1 MKAITLF
8 LLAVSMTGLAVAQ
21 TPAKPA
27 PAAKA
32 SAKAAAKPSPSRTEI
47 RSTASQL
54 AAGIEA
60 AEAALTPAE
69 LAIAQRVHVG
79 RLPCELGAFV
89 QITPDA
95 KAPGY
100 FDVQV
105 GKVRYRMFP
114 VESRTGAIRLEDS
127 KSEALWLQLAN
138 KSMLINRKLGQ
149 RMADACMSPEQTAV
163 AAAMEKSPPPSILDA
178 PRAAAPA
185 GGASGTAAAS
195 APQVPASA
203 VAVPATPLP
212 VPPVTVAQPAPLPAP
227 ASVPLPAHLAAP
239 QAAPAGAPD
248 SPVAP
253 ARSPEAATPSASP
266 ASAAR

>member
-1 MKAITLF
+1 MKALTLF
-8 LLAVSMTGLAVAQ
+8 LLAASMTGLVVAQ

-27 PAAKA
+27 TPAAKA
-32 SAKAAAKPSPSRTEI
+32 APKPSPKSTASANAKASRTEI

-60 AEAALTPAE
+60 AEAALSPVE

-178 PRAAAPA
+178 PSAAAPA
-185 GGASGTAAAS
+185 SGASGPMAPSSAA
-195 APQVPASA
+195 
-203 VAVPATPLP
+203 AVPATPVP
-212 VPPVTVAQPAPLPAP
+212 VPAMTVAQPAPLPP
-227 ASVPLPAHLAAP
+227 SASVPLPAHLAAP
-239 QAAPAGAPD
+239 APAAVPD
-248 SPVAP
+248 AATAP
-253 ARSPEAATPSASP
+253 ARSPEAAVPSASP